1 MPLFSKAVV
10 KMDKGCSLT
19 DDEWVEAVKKQDK
32 TDARIESKHEQGRV
46 DLVDVW
52 GKPDPD
58 DEEVEH
64 IVQVL
69 TGGEDQYADSDKSWE
84 EIRNE
89 CE

>member
-69 TGGEDQYADSDKSWE
+69 TGSEDQYADSDKSWE

>member
-32 TDARIESKHEQGRV
+32 TDARIEGKHEQGRV

>member
-84 EIRNE
+84 EIQNE

>member
-1 MPLFSKAVV
+1 MPYFSKAVV

-32 TDARIESKHEQGRV
+32 TDARIEGKHEQGRV

>member
-32 TDARIESKHEQGRV
+32 TDARIESKHEKGRV
-46 DLVDVW
+46 ALVDVW
-52 GKPDPD
+52 GTPDPD

-69 TGGEDQYADSDKSWE
+69 TGSEDQYADSDKSWE

>member
-10 KMDKGCSLT
+10 QMEKGCSLT
-19 DDEWVEAVKKQDK
+19 EDEWVEAVRKQDK

-46 DLVDVW
+46 SLVDIW
-52 GKPDPD
+52 GTPAPD
-58 DEEVEH
+58 DEEVER

-69 TGGEDQYADSDKSWE
+69 TGSADQYADSDKSWE
-84 EIRNE
+84 EIQNE

>member
-1 MPLFSKAVV
+1 MPYFSKAVV

-19 DDEWVEAVKKQDK
+19 EDEWVEAVKKQDK
-32 TDARIESKHEQGRV
+32 TDARIESKHEKGRV

-69 TGGEDQYADSDKSWE
+69 TGSEDQYADSDKSWE